1 MEGFLDKIG
10 IRGKFAQ
17 NFGAI
22 VMLALAGCAIFGL
35 PFFRFEY
42 YSAYVD
48 TYHLTNTQMGAFGTI
63 IGVFGIVS
71 YLFGGVVA
79 DGMSVR
85 KVISFSLII
94 TGVAGLFHLLPL
106 GFGGLVIIYAVW
118 GISTTFA
125 FQPACVKA
133 VRVMADDNSQ
143 GKAYG
148 FFDGTQSI
156 GGAIVAMIA
165 LAIFNWGTSNAGDQ
179 VTAMRMAIVFY
190 SVVNIA
196 MGIFAY
202 IIMRG
207 DRVKL
212 RADRV
217 TFKGIAQVVKSPAVW
232 IIALVGFC
240 NHVFCLSVYYYVPFT
255 TNILGAT
262 VAFGALLGVF
272 RKWSGVVGNIGGG
285 YLADKF
291 GASKMMLIAYVTV
304 LACQVLVLFLPVGR
318 AVIPIVSV
326 IFIVML
332 VLFHMNSSLS
342 WTMMTEGAI
351 PVQYSGTAAG
361 LICVAGAI
369 PETFVSLMA
378 GRIIDSNQGVAGYHY
393 FFYILTAFIALGL
406 VLILVWRAYIRRM
419 NREREELSS
428 AQAEALKQAGACC
441 HGGIRESAEDIE
453 ADKRAAEAAA
463 KAAMGCGCAVNTV
476 DDDARAAEAAKAAA
490 KAAMGCGCA
499 VNVVDDE
506 PVKRPKKPRLARTPK
521 PADGAAGVEEN
532 AMLAA
537 AARAKARAE
546 KDQASRDAARTR
558 LKAVPSD
565 APCCASSSDNG
576 APDSESA
583 KANARAAM
591 SCRGGINMVDDD

>member
-1 MEGFLDKIG
+1 MDGFLDKIG
-10 IRGKFAQ
+10 IRGKFRA

-22 VMLALAGCAIFGL
+22 IMLAIAGCAIFGL

-48 TYHLTNTQMGAFGTI
+48 TYHLTNTQMGVFGTV

-85 KVISFSLII
+85 KVIAGSLIV

-106 GFGGLVIIYAVW
+106 NFYGLLVIYAVW

-125 FQPACVKA
+125 FRPACVKA
-133 VRVMADDNSQ
+133 VRVMADDYSQ

-148 FFDGTQSI
+148 FFDGASSV

-179 VTAMRMAIVFY
+179 VTAMRMAVVFY

-202 IIMRG
+202 IVMHG

-212 RADRV
+212 HADKV
-217 TFKGIAQVVKSPAVW
+217 TFKGVAQVVKSPAVW
-232 IIALVGFC
+232 IICLLTFC
-240 NHVFCLSVYYYVPFT
+240 NHVFCLSVYYYIPFT
-255 TNILGAT
+255 TDVLGAA

-272 RKWSGVVGNIGGG
+272 RKWSSVVGNITGG

-291 GASKMMLIAYVTV
+291 GSSRLMFCAYAFVFACQIVLIFLPIAPISKTIVAVLFVAILIAFS
-304 LACQVLVLFLPVGR
+304 ANISI
-318 AVIPIVSV
+318 A
-326 IFIVML
+326 
-332 VLFHMNSSLS
+332 

-351 PVQYSGTAAG
+351 PVEYSGTAAG

-378 GRIIDSNQGVAGYHY
+378 GHIIDSNPGIAGYHY
-393 FFYILTAFIALGL
+393 FFYILTAFVALGL
-406 VLILVWRAYIRRM
+406 VLILVWRAYLKRVRASRVSM
-419 NREREELSS
+419 SE
-428 AQAEALKQAGACC
+428 AQVEAYRQAGSCRTGVC
-441 HGGIRESAEDIE
+441 ESASDIE
-453 ADKRAAEAAA
+453 ADKAAKTAA
-463 KAAMGCGCAVNTV
+463 KAAMGCSCSVNAA
-476 DDDARAAEAAKAAA
+476 DDRADA
-490 KAAMGCGCA
+490 
-499 VNVVDDE
+499 
-506 PVKRPKKPRLARTPK
+506 
-521 PADGAAGVEEN
+521 
-532 AMLAA
+532 
-537 AARAKARAE
+537 
-546 KDQASRDAARTR
+546 
-558 LKAVPSD
+558 
-565 APCCASSSDNG
+565 
-576 APDSESA
+576 
-583 KANARAAM
+583 
-591 SCRGGINMVDDD
+591 